1 MTMEYQLRMT
11 MEFMKL
17 TLALTGLFLAIPA
30 IGAQEPT
37 PKRNVKLSMGEEHVI
52 VRGIR
57 PEEKFWGPYQF
68 PRPYNL
74 GDRLVVSVHVSDDNI
89 SSFGNPCRWFE
100 SRDKGATWNEIDP
113 RADAECGLMLQNG
126 DRLYFPPENGIDVS
140 GYSMTPIEQY
150 TPGYDF
156 TKRAGEGTLPVPDG
170 ITYWMWGT
178 EIRAYDADR
187 LPEPLCRKEWTAL
200 RIKAGEKEPVKEM
213 VPVEWPGLTRV
224 VHSQG
229 DRHVMKSIF
238 PRGNMKLGPDGA
250 VWVSAFSG
258 EGHINPANGQYSPYY
273 SAELFRSD
281 DMGKTFSRVAHMEY
295 PADGDRYPYLSGG
308 FSDSDFEWMPDGSM
322 VWFFRSNW
330 FASTGEEWSPM
341 YWSRSADMGK
351 SWSRPE
357 KFSDLGTLPRLV
369 NLPCGT
375 TLICYARPG
384 TFVQASLDDGGTA
397 WSEPLEVMTPA
408 DRSTLGN
415 IPADHPVTFHEWVG
429 SCNNPELLAI
439 GDNSALI
446 FYSDFYYPDETGVK
460 RKTILCR
467 QIKVEIE

>member
-1 MTMEYQLRMT
+1 MT

-37 PKRNVKLSMGEEHVI
+37 PERNVKLTMGPEHVI

-113 RADAECGLMLQNG
+113 RADAECGLLLPDG

-140 GYSMTPIEQY
+140 GYTMTPIEQY

-156 TKRAGEGTLPVPDG
+156 TRQAPEGTLPVPDG

-213 VPVEWPGLTRV
+213 VRWSGPG
-224 VHSQG
+224 
-229 DRHVMKSIF
+229 
-238 PRGNMKLGPDGA
+238 
-250 VWVSAFSG
+250 
-258 EGHINPANGQYSPYY
+258 
-273 SAELFRSD
+273 
-281 DMGKTFSRVAHMEY
+281 
-295 PADGDRYPYLSGG
+295 
-308 FSDSDFEWMPDGSM
+308 
-322 VWFFRSNW
+322 
-330 FASTGEEWSPM
+330 
-341 YWSRSADMGK
+341 
-351 SWSRPE
+351 
-357 KFSDLGTLPRLV
+357 
-369 NLPCGT
+369 
-375 TLICYARPG
+375 
-384 TFVQASLDDGGTA
+384 
-397 WSEPLEVMTPA
+397 
-408 DRSTLGN
+408 
-415 IPADHPVTFHEWVG
+415 
-429 SCNNPELLAI
+429 
-439 GDNSALI
+439 
-446 FYSDFYYPDETGVK
+446 
-460 RKTILCR
+460 
-467 QIKVEIE
+467 